1 MSDFLL
7 QSEKKALDFKL
18 KVTESPLSYIKQQH
32 SIEFEIA
39 LSIYIPYP
47 ILMKWHEL
55 IGIKDKR
62 GNELN
67 YIDLLNAW
75 IPGQWFKVSKENGS
89 RIQGTLRREV
99 GAVVNKYTEKKV
111 SGSKKEKANR
121 KGITLSIYESELVV

>member
-1 MSDFLL
+1 MPQIFVKL
-7 QSEKKALDFKL
+7 Q
-18 KVTESPLSYIKQQH
+18 
-32 SIEFEIA
+32 
-39 LSIYIPYP
+39 
-47 ILMKWHEL
+47 
-55 IGIKDKR
+55 
-62 GNELN
+62 LN